1 MQVLVWAGA
10 LVSLAGVA
18 GLTYCVLRALRV
30 RKSGMGDDE
39 MRAALQS
46 IVVIN
51 MAALG
56 VSALGLMLV
65 VLGIFLS

>member
-1 MQVLVWAGA
+1 MQVLVWTGA

-30 RKSGMGDDE
+30 RRSGMGDDE